1 MQKEKRSHGHGLQ
14 CVDCRGEGEKR
25 GLNGNGKNTL
35 KRIKKKRSMNPD
47 FYTQINDH
55 LSVMAKSNII
65 RHIKAKSYY
74 SIHRFRSIMKVFLQ
88 SGKDRVHQTE
98 ESGRRNTAYFFFVLL
113 ICSRT
118 PSYLLSAFFI

>member
-1 MQKEKRSHGHGLQ
+1 
-14 CVDCRGEGEKR
+14 
-25 GLNGNGKNTL
+25 
-35 KRIKKKRSMNPD
+35 MNPD

-88 SGKDRVHQTE
+88 SGKDRVHQIGE
-98 ESGRRNTAYFFFVLL
+98 FGRRYTAYFVGVFFVLL

-118 PSYLLSAFFI
+118 LSYLPSAVFI